1 MFIYKLGVIIIGKFT
16 KIYEIFIIHQLS
28 VTATKWVLVL
38 FCSFSLLKNHK
49 IANKF
54 ATNEAIEKIILNLE
68 SLEI

>member
-1 MFIYKLGVIIIGKFT
+1 V
-16 KIYEIFIIHQLS
+16 
-28 VTATKWVLVL
+28 ATGILAL
-38 FCSFSLLKNHK
+38 FRSFSLLKNHK